1 MKIISFEGIEGVGK
15 STQINLLK
23 DYLESKNYLI
33 EIYREPGSTP
43 VGEKIRDILLDSNNV
58 LSNET
63 ELLLM
68 FAARSELI
76 DKKINT
82 SQCDYLLLDRF
93 YDASMAYQGYGR
105 KLSKDFITSLTSF
118 INCPIPDLSFLLDIS
133 VKEGFQRKN
142 SDVKDRIESSSND
155 FFNKVRK
162 GYKTIAKANKNRFE
176 IINAAN
182 DIDKIHQIII
192 KKLQSKKWI
201 YITYI
206 G

>member
-33 EIYREPGSTP
+33 EIYIEPGSTP
-43 VGEKIRDILLDSNNV
+43 VGEKIRDILLDSNND

-142 SDVKDRIESSSND
+142 TDVKDRIESSSND
-155 FFNKVRK
+155 FFNKVRN

-192 KKLQSKKWI
+192 KRIQSKNEHI
-201 YITYI
+201 
-206 G
+206 

>member
-23 DYLESKNYLI
+23 GHLESKNYQV
-33 EIYREPGSTP
+33 EIYREPGSTS
-43 VGEKIRDILLDSNNV
+43 VGEKIRDILLDLNND

-76 DKKINT
+76 SKKVNT
-82 SQCDYLLLDRF
+82 SKCDYLLLDRF
-93 YDASMAYQGYGR
+93 FDASMAYQGYGR
-105 KLSKDFITSLTSF
+105 ALSKDFISSLTTF

-133 VKEGFQRKN
+133 VEEGFKRKN
-142 SDVKDRIESSSND
+142 NDIKDRIESSSNN

-162 GYKTIAKANKNRFE
+162 GYLSIAKANKKRFV
-176 IINAAN
+176 IIDAEN
-182 DIDKIHQIII
+182 DIDKIHSIIVNKI
-192 KKLQSKKWI
+192 K
-201 YITYI
+201 
-206 G
+206 

>member
-43 VGEKIRDILLDSNNV
+43 VGEKIRDILLDSNND

-182 DIDKIHQIII
+182 DIDKIHQIVI
-192 KKLQSKKWI
+192 KKIQSKNEHI
-201 YITYI
+201 
-206 G
+206 

>member
-23 DYLESKNYLI
+23 DYLKSKNYLI

-43 VGEKIRDILLDSNNV
+43 VGEKIRDILLDSNND

-118 INCPIPDLSFLLDIS
+118 INCPVPDLSFLLDIS

-142 SDVKDRIESSSND
+142 TDVKDRIESSSND

-176 IINAAN
+176 IINADS

-192 KKLQSKKWI
+192 NKIQSKNEHI
-201 YITYI
+201 
-206 G
+206 

>member
-43 VGEKIRDILLDSNNV
+43 VGEKIRDILLDSNND

-162 GYKTIAKANKNRFE
+162 GYKTIAKANNNRFE

-192 KKLQSKKWI
+192 KKIQSKNEHI
-201 YITYI
+201 
-206 G
+206 

>member
-23 DYLESKNYLI
+23 DHLESKNYQV
-33 EIYREPGSTP
+33 EIYREPGSTS
-43 VGEKIRDILLDSNNV
+43 VGEKIRDILLDLNND

-76 DKKINT
+76 SKKVNT
-82 SQCDYLLLDRF
+82 SKCDYLLLDRF
-93 YDASMAYQGYGR
+93 FDASMAYQGYGR
-105 KLSKDFITSLTSF
+105 ALSKDFISSLTTF

-133 VKEGFQRKN
+133 VEEGFKRKN
-142 SDVKDRIESSSND
+142 NDIKDRIESSSNN

-162 GYKTIAKANKNRFE
+162 GYLSIAKANKKRFV
-176 IINAAN
+176 IIDAEN
-182 DIDKIHQIII
+182 DIDKIHSIIVNKI
-192 KKLQSKKWI
+192 K
-201 YITYI
+201 
-206 G
+206 

>member
-33 EIYREPGSTP
+33 EIYREPGSTL
-43 VGEKIRDILLDSNNV
+43 VGEKIRDILLDSNND

-118 INCPIPDLSFLLDIS
+118 INCPVPDLSFLLDIS

-142 SDVKDRIESSSND
+142 TDVKDRIESSSND

-176 IINAAN
+176 IINADS

-192 KKLQSKKWI
+192 KKIQSKNEHI
-201 YITYI
+201 
-206 G
+206 